1 MLFHIIKYKNGYR
14 VMDDNQKTYSKK
26 LLSKKTAQAQMRA
39 LYANIP
45 ESKVFRGSGFCLM
58 DNDMYLDGS
67 GFFSDFF
74 NKAKDVAKGIV
85 NRISGVSRGIRT
97 GYSPKVRDILNKY
110 GDFTI
115 TNIYIRRKPIVNMI
129 DRFLN
134 LISFGQLDK
143 AKAELGYDKLFHLSM
158 VLLLRPTN
166 KPSGSGGAVY
176 VLVEKNEVI
185 NMDML
190 SYKQVISQPHLQFGI
205 PSGTS
210 FRDIIERAQHMT
222 GSDFFKYDAFNNNCQ
237 MFIAGILQASG
248 LLNEKFKLFIL
259 QDTESILKRLPSF
272 IQPLARGATNIAAL
286 ADVAISGEGMS
297 KMSSKDFVAEH
308 KKMVKLLNDESDET
322 MRGGADRRQENREQE
337 QLLNEIVGR
346 LEEIRGEIPNMIPEV
361 MVGLAFEVMDM
372 ALQRGIQF
380 DDIREFVNTHPFAN
394 NTRRFVNQTIDAYID
409 EFGDSDSD
417 STISDGDIREIGSGN
432 GSVNGSGKMKRGSV
446 VKMYNKMFGNK

>member
-1 MLFHIIKYKNGYR
+1 MKYKNGYR

-45 ESKVFRGSGFCLM
+45 ESKVFRGSGFCLI
-58 DNDMYLDGS
+58 DKDMYLDGS

-110 GDFTI
+110 GDYTI

-134 LISFGQLDK
+134 LISFGKLDK

-158 VLLLRPTN
+158 VLLMRPSNTV
-166 KPSGSGGAVY
+166 SGSGENVY

-205 PSGTS
+205 PAGTS
-210 FRDIIERAQHMT
+210 FRDLIERAQHMT
-222 GSDFFKYDAFNNNCQ
+222 GDAFFKYDAFTNNCQ

-259 QDTESILKRLPSF
+259 QDTESILKRLPSY
-272 IQPLARGATNIAAL
+272 IQPFARGATDIAGL
-286 ADVAISGEGMS
+286 ANVAIEGQGKTHMS
-297 KMSSKDFVAEH
+297 AKQFISEH
-308 KKMVKLLNDESDET
+308 NKMVKLLNDESDDN
-322 MRGGADRRQENREQE
+322 MRGGADRIQENRQE
-337 QLLNEIVGR
+337 QMLNEIVRR
-346 LEEIRGEIPNMIPEV
+346 LEEIRGEIPNIIPEV

-372 ALQRGIQF
+372 ALQKGIQF
-380 DDIREFVNTHPFAN
+380 DDIQEFVNTHPFAN
-394 NTRRFVNQTIDAYID
+394 NTRRFVNQTIDSYID

-417 STISDGDIREIGSGN
+417 STISDGDIRGDSDDNMRGS
-432 GSVNGSGKMKRGSV
+432 SV
-446 VKMYNKMFGNK
+446 VKMYNNMFGNK